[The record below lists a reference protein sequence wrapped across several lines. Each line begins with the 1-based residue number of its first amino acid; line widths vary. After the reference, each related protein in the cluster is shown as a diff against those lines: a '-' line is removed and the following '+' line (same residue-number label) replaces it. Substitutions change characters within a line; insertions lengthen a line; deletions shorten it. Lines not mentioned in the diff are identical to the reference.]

1 MNAHELAKLDNRQS
15 VLEQKVSAIE
25 GQLGSIV
32 SALDRLMVKINE
44 GQRPQWGLLLQG
56 LGILLVLIGALFG
69 LGVLPINQTL
79 NRQDR
84 DISSLQT
91 QIMRTDAANLSVAAF
106 KDYQDRNAADL
117 KKFNDDLSSLR
128 DGQVPRK
135 EHERVWQSYDQQL
148 ESIKSQ
154 ISTNSLDKQRQLD
167 EMKQSNASIYGSRD
181 VIQQLLSNQEKLRDE
196 VAKLKTQP

>member
-1 MNAHELAKLDNRQS
+1 MNAHELTKLDNRQS
-15 VLEQKVSAIE
+15 VLEPKVSAIE

-79 NRQDR
+79 TRQDR
-84 DISSLQT
+84 DISALQT
-91 QIMRTDAANLSVAAF
+91 QLIRTDAANLSVAAF
-106 KDYQDRNAADL
+106 KDYQERNAADL

>member
-1 MNAHELAKLDNRQS
+1 MNPHELAKLDNRQS

-106 KDYQDRNAADL
+106 KDYQEQMAASQ
-117 KKFNDDLSSLR
+117 KKNDDTFASLR
-128 DGQVPRK
+128 EGQVPRK
-135 EHERVWQSYDQQL
+135 EHERVWLSYDQQL
-148 ESIKSQ
+148 TSIKDQ
-154 ISTNSLDKQRQLD
+154 ITANSLDKQRQID
-167 EMKQSNASIYGSRD
+167 DIKQSNASIYGSRD